1 MSNLCQLIQN
11 ELNNNI
17 KKFIKEKNLN
27 PKQPNDLKSL
37 LSLNINNKKFS
48 YENLLDFLLQY
59 LNKSNESIFCDH
71 LLESCEKG
79 KLNNIKILLENGIN
93 INCQNN
99 KGETPLHIAIL
110 KKNIELINIL
120 VRYEPDTNL
129 STYEDNLT
137 VKNYAEN
144 SENKYIIKIIN
155 DLDEKNKKKIIK
167 SEVINYINNGMD
179 NIDNINYSNISFLVN
194 ENNNF
199 SDIQNYNGEKIS
211 IITHEDES
219 ISSTLN
225 YINKNSLKSGINLNN
240 FENTSTINPTIVNES
255 EFFEDNSPKNTIK
268 NNNYNTKANVIAQNY
283 LRYNDIHNKF
293 FLEDCPNV
301 PKQLEDLK
309 CNSSPLKKRDEINY
323 NINSSINPSVI
334 QSLTTAHSLNKEQ
347 IESPLLNNKDTKTF
361 SKKDQLF
368 KFISEINLPEIYANY
383 LLENGFDDLEVLIL
397 QARDGL
403 ALTDQHLKEI
413 GITLPGERAKILIH
427 LEELAGN
434 FPFNLES
441 NIIYSNKSV
450 ENKDS
455 SLYIF
460 FSSLNLEEY
469 ISKFKNCGYNNAEL
483 LYIQMISKYP
493 ITEDF
498 LKNDIGL
505 NNTEHIKKIILNLKN
520 RSENYI
526 HKLYKKNI
534 DDKNNRTIIY
544 ENSPYMK
551 SCDACNI
558 I

>member
-11 ELNNNI
+11 EVNNI
-17 KKFIKEKNLN
+17 IKKYIKEKNLN
-27 PKQPNDLKSL
+27 PKQPDDLKTL
-37 LSLNINNKKFS
+37 LSLNINHKKFS
-48 YENLLDFLLQY
+48 NESLLDFLLQY
-59 LNKSNESIFCDH
+59 LNKSNESIFCNH

-110 KKNIELINIL
+110 KKDIELINIL

-129 STYEDNLT
+129 STYIDNLT

-155 DLDEKNKKKIIK
+155 DLDERNKKKIVK
-167 SEVINYINNGMD
+167 SEVMNYINKGMD

-199 SDIQNYNGEKIS
+199 NDIQNYNGEKIS

-219 ISSTLN
+219 ISSTIN
-225 YINKNSLKSGINLNN
+225 YKSKNSLKSGINLNYL
-240 FENTSTINPTIVNES
+240 ENNATLNPTIVNES
-255 EFFEDNSPKNTIK
+255 EFYEENPPKNNIK
-268 NNNYNTKANVIAQNY
+268 TNNYNSKENAIVQNY
-283 LRYNDIHNKF
+283 LRNNDIHNKF
-293 FLEDCPNV
+293 FLEDFPNI

-309 CNSSPLKKRDEINY
+309 CNSSPLKKRDELNF
-323 NINSSINPSVI
+323 NISSSINPSVV

-347 IESPLLNNKDTKTF
+347 LESPLLNNKEAKII

-368 KFISEINLPEIYANY
+368 QFILEINLPKIYANY
-383 LLENGFDDLEVLIL
+383 LLENGFDDLEVLIS
-397 QARDGL
+397 QARDGI

-427 LEELAGN
+427 LEELSGN
-434 FPFNLES
+434 FPFNLER
-441 NIIYSNKSV
+441 NIIYSNKNV

-469 ISKFKNCGYNNAEL
+469 ILKFKKSGYYNVEL
-483 LYIQMISKYP
+483 LYMQMISKYP
-493 ITEDF
+493 ITEDILINDF
-498 LKNDIGL
+498 GLKNS
-505 NNTEHIKKIILNLKN
+505 EHIKKIMLNLKN
-520 RSENYI
+520 RSQNYI

-544 ENSPYMK
+544 ENNPYRR
-551 SCDACNI
+551 SCETCNI

>member
-27 PKQPNDLKSL
+27 PKQPDDLKSL

-110 KKNIELINIL
+110 KKDIELINIL

-155 DLDEKNKKKIIK
+155 DLDEKNKKKIVK
-167 SEVINYINNGMD
+167 TEVINYINKGMD

-194 ENNNF
+194 ENNNLN
-199 SDIQNYNGEKIS
+199 DIQNYNGEKIS

-268 NNNYNTKANVIAQNY
+268 NNNYNSKANVIAQNY

-469 ISKFKNCGYNNAEL
+469 ISKFKNCGYNNVEL

>member
-27 PKQPNDLKSL
+27 PKQPDDLKSL

-110 KKNIELINIL
+110 KKDIELINIL

-155 DLDEKNKKKIIK
+155 DLDEKNKKKIVK
-167 SEVINYINNGMD
+167 TEVINYINKGMD

-194 ENNNF
+194 ENNNLN
-199 SDIQNYNGEKIS
+199 DIQNYNGEKIS

-268 NNNYNTKANVIAQNY
+268 NNNYNSKANVIAQNY

-397 QARDGL
+397 QAKDGL

-469 ISKFKNCGYNNAEL
+469 ISKFKNCGYNNVEL

>member
-27 PKQPNDLKSL
+27 PKQPDDLKSL

-59 LNKSNESIFCDH
+59 LKKSNESIFCDH

-110 KKNIELINIL
+110 KKDIELINIL

-155 DLDEKNKKKIIK
+155 DLDQKNKKKIVK
-167 SEVINYINNGMD
+167 TEVINYINKGMD

-194 ENNNF
+194 ENNNLN
-199 SDIQNYNGEKIS
+199 DIQNYNGEKIS

-397 QARDGL
+397 QAKDGL

-469 ISKFKNCGYNNAEL
+469 ISKFKNCGYNNVEL

>member
-11 ELNNNI
+11 EVNNI
-17 KKFIKEKNLN
+17 IKKYIKEKNLN
-27 PKQPNDLKSL
+27 PKQPDDLKTL
-37 LSLNINNKKFS
+37 LSLNINHKKFS
-48 YENLLDFLLQY
+48 NESLLDFLLQY
-59 LNKSNESIFCDH
+59 LNKSNESIFCNH

-110 KKNIELINIL
+110 KKDIELINIL

-129 STYEDNLT
+129 STYIDNLT

-155 DLDEKNKKKIIK
+155 DLDERNKKKIVK
-167 SEVINYINNGMD
+167 SEVMNYINKGMD

-199 SDIQNYNGEKIS
+199 NDIQNYNGEKIS

-219 ISSTLN
+219 ISSTIN
-225 YINKNSLKSGINLNN
+225 YKSKNSLKSGINLNYL
-240 FENTSTINPTIVNES
+240 ENNATLNPTIVNES
-255 EFFEDNSPKNTIK
+255 EFYEENPPKNNIK
-268 NNNYNTKANVIAQNY
+268 TNNYNSKENAIVQNY
-283 LRYNDIHNKF
+283 LRNNDIHNKF
-293 FLEDCPNV
+293 FLEDFPNI

-309 CNSSPLKKRDEINY
+309 CNSSPLKKRDELNF
-323 NINSSINPSVI
+323 NISSSINPSVV

-347 IESPLLNNKDTKTF
+347 LESPLLNNKEAKII

-368 KFISEINLPEIYANY
+368 QFILEINLPKIYANY
-383 LLENGFDDLEVLIL
+383 LLENGFDDLEVLIS
-397 QARDGL
+397 QERDGI

-427 LEELAGN
+427 LEELSGN
-434 FPFNLES
+434 FPFNLER
-441 NIIYSNKSV
+441 NIIYSNKNV

-469 ISKFKNCGYNNAEL
+469 ILKFKKSGYYNVEL
-483 LYIQMISKYP
+483 LYMQMISKYP
-493 ITEDF
+493 ITEDILINDF
-498 LKNDIGL
+498 GLKNS
-505 NNTEHIKKIILNLKN
+505 EHIKKIMLNLKN
-520 RSENYI
+520 RSQNYI

-544 ENSPYMK
+544 ENNPYMK
-551 SCDACNI
+551 SCETCNI

>member
-27 PKQPNDLKSL
+27 PKQPDDLKSL

-110 KKNIELINIL
+110 KKDIELINIL

-155 DLDEKNKKKIIK
+155 DLDEKNKKKIVK
-167 SEVINYINNGMD
+167 TEVINYINKGMD

-194 ENNNF
+194 ENNNLN
-199 SDIQNYNGEKIS
+199 DIQNYNGEKIS

-413 GITLPGERAKILIH
+413 GIALPGERVKILIH

-469 ISKFKNCGYNNAEL
+469 ISKFKNCGYNNVEL

>member
-11 ELNNNI
+11 ERNNII

-27 PKQPNDLKSL
+27 PKLPDDLNTL
-37 LSLNINNKKFS
+37 LSLDINQKKFS
-48 YENLLDFLLQY
+48 YENFLDFLLQY
-59 LNKSNESIFCDH
+59 LDKSNEPIFCNH

-110 KKNIELINIL
+110 RKDIELINIL

-137 VKNYAEN
+137 AKNYAEN
-144 SENKYIIKIIN
+144 SENKYIIKVIN
-155 DLDEKNKKKIIK
+155 ELDEKNKKKIVK

-179 NIDNINYSNISFLVN
+179 NIDNINYSNISFLLS
-194 ENNNF
+194 ENNNIN
-199 SDIQNYNGEKIS
+199 DIQNYNGEKIS

-219 ISSTLN
+219 VSSTIN
-225 YINKNSLKSGINLNN
+225 NINKNTLKSGINLNN
-240 FENTSTINPTIVNES
+240 LENTNTINPTIVNES
-255 EFFEDNSPKNTIK
+255 EFFEENTAKNNIK
-268 NNNYNTKANVIAQNY
+268 VNNYNSKANAIPQNY
-283 LRYNDIHNKF
+283 FRYNDIHNKY
-293 FLEDCPNV
+293 FLEDSPNL

-309 CNSSPLKKRDEINY
+309 SNSSPLKKRDELNY

-334 QSLTTAHSLNKEQ
+334 QSLTTAHSINKEQ
-347 IESPLLNNKDTKTF
+347 LESPLLNNKEIKLID
-361 SKKDQLF
+361 KKAQLF
-368 KFISEINLPEIYANY
+368 KFILEINLPKIYANY

-397 QARDGL
+397 QAKDGI
-403 ALTDQHLKEI
+403 ALTDQHLKQI

-434 FPFNLES
+434 FPFTLES
-441 NIIYSNKSV
+441 NIIYSNKNA

-469 ISKFKNCGYNNAEL
+469 IPKFKNSGYYNIEL
-483 LYIQMISKYP
+483 LYMQMVSKYP
-493 ITEDF
+493 ITEDV

-505 NNTEHIKKIILNLKN
+505 KDPEHIKKIILNLKN
-520 RSENYI
+520 RSQNYI

-551 SCDACNI
+551 SCETCNI

>member
-27 PKQPNDLKSL
+27 PKQPDDLKSL

-110 KKNIELINIL
+110 KKDIELINIL

-155 DLDEKNKKKIIK
+155 DLDEKNKKKIVK
-167 SEVINYINNGMD
+167 TEVINYINKGMD

-194 ENNNF
+194 ENNNLN
-199 SDIQNYNGEKIS
+199 DIQNYNGEKIS

-301 PKQLEDLK
+301 PKQLTDLK

-397 QARDGL
+397 QAKDGL

-469 ISKFKNCGYNNAEL
+469 ISKFKNCGYNNVEL

>member
-27 PKQPNDLKSL
+27 PKQPDDLKSL

-110 KKNIELINIL
+110 KKDIELINIL

-155 DLDEKNKKKIIK
+155 DLDEKNKKKIVK
-167 SEVINYINNGMD
+167 TEVINYINKGMD

-194 ENNNF
+194 ENNNLN
-199 SDIQNYNGEKIS
+199 DIQNYNGEKIS

-469 ISKFKNCGYNNAEL
+469 ISKFKNSGYNNVEL

>member
-27 PKQPNDLKSL
+27 PKQPDDLKSL

-110 KKNIELINIL
+110 KKDIELINIL

-155 DLDEKNKKKIIK
+155 DLDEKNKKKIVK
-167 SEVINYINNGMD
+167 TEVINYINKGMD

-194 ENNNF
+194 ENNNLN
-199 SDIQNYNGEKIS
+199 DIQNYNGEKIS

-268 NNNYNTKANVIAQNY
+268 NNNYNSKANVIAQNY

-301 PKQLEDLK
+301 TKQLEDLK

-361 SKKDQLF
+361 SKKAQLF

-413 GITLPGERAKILIH
+413 GIALPGERAKILIH

-469 ISKFKNCGYNNAEL
+469 ISKFKNCGYNNVEL

>member
-27 PKQPNDLKSL
+27 PKQPDDLKSL

-59 LNKSNESIFCDH
+59 LKKSNESIFCDH

-110 KKNIELINIL
+110 KKDIELINIL

-155 DLDEKNKKKIIK
+155 DLDEKNKKKIVK
-167 SEVINYINNGMD
+167 TEVINYINKGMD

-194 ENNNF
+194 ENNNLN
-199 SDIQNYNGEKIS
+199 DIQNYNGEKIS

-403 ALTDQHLKEI
+403 ALTAQHLKEI

>member
-27 PKQPNDLKSL
+27 PKQPDDLKSL

-110 KKNIELINIL
+110 KKDIELINIL

-155 DLDEKNKKKIIK
+155 DLDEKNKKKIVK
-167 SEVINYINNGMD
+167 TEVINYINKGMD

-194 ENNNF
+194 ENNNLN
-199 SDIQNYNGEKIS
+199 DIQNYNGEKIS

-493 ITEDF
+493 MTEDF

>member
-1 MSNLCQLIQN
+1 MSNLFQLIQN
-11 ELNNNI
+11 EVNNI
-17 KKFIKEKNLN
+17 IKKYIKEKNLN
-27 PKQPNDLKSL
+27 PKQPDDLKTL
-37 LSLNINNKKFS
+37 LSLNINHKKFS
-48 YENLLDFLLQY
+48 NESLLDFLLQY
-59 LNKSNESIFCDH
+59 LNKSNESIFCNH

-79 KLNNIKILLENGIN
+79 KLNHIKILLENGIN

-110 KKNIELINIL
+110 KKDIELINIL

-129 STYEDNLT
+129 STYIDNLT

-155 DLDEKNKKKIIK
+155 DLDERNKKKIVK
-167 SEVINYINNGMD
+167 SEVMNYINEGMD
-179 NIDNINYSNISFLVN
+179 NIDNINYSDISFLVN

-199 SDIQNYNGEKIS
+199 NDIQNYNGEKIS

-219 ISSTLN
+219 ISSTIN
-225 YINKNSLKSGINLNN
+225 YKSKNSLKSGINLNY
-240 FENTSTINPTIVNES
+240 FENNATLNPTIVNES
-255 EFFEDNSPKNTIK
+255 EFYEENPQKNDIK
-268 NNNYNTKANVIAQNY
+268 TNNYNSKENAIAQNY
-283 LRYNDIHNKF
+283 LRNNDIHNKF
-293 FLEDCPNV
+293 FLEDFPNV

-309 CNSSPLKKRDEINY
+309 CNSSPLKKRDELNY
-323 NINSSINPSVI
+323 NISSSINPSVV
-334 QSLTTAHSLNKEQ
+334 QSLTTAHSINKEQ
-347 IESPLLNNKDTKTF
+347 LESPLLNNKETKII

-368 KFISEINLPEIYANY
+368 QFILEINLPKIYANY
-383 LLENGFDDLEVLIL
+383 LLENGFDDLEVLIS
-397 QARDGL
+397 QARDGI

-441 NIIYSNKSV
+441 NIIYSNKNV

-469 ISKFKNCGYNNAEL
+469 ILKFKKSGYYNVEL
-483 LYIQMISKYP
+483 LYMQMISKYP
-493 ITEDF
+493 ITEDILINDF
-498 LKNDIGL
+498 GMKNS
-505 NNTEHIKKIILNLKN
+505 EHIKKIMLNLKN
-520 RSENYI
+520 RSQNYI

-544 ENSPYMK
+544 ENNPYMK
-551 SCDACNI
+551 SCGTCNI

>member
-27 PKQPNDLKSL
+27 PKQPDDLKSL

-110 KKNIELINIL
+110 KKDIELINIL

-129 STYEDNLT
+129 STYEDNMT

-155 DLDEKNKKKIIK
+155 DLDEKNKKKIVK
-167 SEVINYINNGMD
+167 TEVINYINKGMD

-194 ENNNF
+194 ENNNLN
-199 SDIQNYNGEKIS
+199 DIQNYNGEKIS

-268 NNNYNTKANVIAQNY
+268 NNNYNSKANVIAQNY

>member
-27 PKQPNDLKSL
+27 PKQPDDLKSL

-110 KKNIELINIL
+110 KKDIELINIL

-155 DLDEKNKKKIIK
+155 DLDEKNKKKIVK
-167 SEVINYINNGMD
+167 TEVINYINKGMD

-194 ENNNF
+194 ENNNLN
-199 SDIQNYNGEKIS
+199 DIQNYNGEKIS

-469 ISKFKNCGYNNAEL
+469 ISKFKNCGYNNVEL

>member
-27 PKQPNDLKSL
+27 PKQPDDLKSL

-110 KKNIELINIL
+110 KKDIELINIL

-155 DLDEKNKKKIIK
+155 DLDEKNKKKIVK
-167 SEVINYINNGMD
+167 TEVINYINKGMD

-194 ENNNF
+194 ENNNLN
-199 SDIQNYNGEKIS
+199 DIQNYNGEKIS

>member
-27 PKQPNDLKSL
+27 PKQPDDLKSL

-110 KKNIELINIL
+110 KKDIELINIL

-129 STYEDNLT
+129 STYEDNMT

-144 SENKYIIKIIN
+144 SENKYIIKIIS

-194 ENNNF
+194 ENNNLN
-199 SDIQNYNGEKIS
+199 DIQNYNGEKIS

-434 FPFNLES
+434 FPFNLEN

>member
-11 ELNNNI
+11 EVNNI
-17 KKFIKEKNLN
+17 IKKYIKEKNLN
-27 PKQPNDLKSL
+27 PKQPDDLKTL
-37 LSLNINNKKFS
+37 LSLNINHKKFS
-48 YENLLDFLLQY
+48 NESLLDFLLQY
-59 LNKSNESIFCDH
+59 LNKSNESIFCNH

-110 KKNIELINIL
+110 KKDIELINIL

-129 STYEDNLT
+129 STYIDNLT

-155 DLDEKNKKKIIK
+155 DLDERNKKKIVK
-167 SEVINYINNGMD
+167 SEVMNYINKGMD

-199 SDIQNYNGEKIS
+199 NDIQNYNGEKIS

-219 ISSTLN
+219 ISSTIN
-225 YINKNSLKSGINLNN
+225 YKSKNSLKSGINLNYL
-240 FENTSTINPTIVNES
+240 ENNATLNPTIVNES
-255 EFFEDNSPKNTIK
+255 EFYEENPPKNNIK
-268 NNNYNTKANVIAQNY
+268 TNNYNSKENAIVQNY
-283 LRYNDIHNKF
+283 LRNNDIHNKF
-293 FLEDCPNV
+293 FLEDFPNI

-309 CNSSPLKKRDEINY
+309 CNSSPLKKRDELNF
-323 NINSSINPSVI
+323 NISSSINPSVV

-347 IESPLLNNKDTKTF
+347 LESPLLNNKEAKII

-368 KFISEINLPEIYANY
+368 QFILEINLPKIYANY
-383 LLENGFDDLEVLIL
+383 LLENGFDDLEVLIS
-397 QARDGL
+397 QARDGI

-427 LEELAGN
+427 LEELSGN

-441 NIIYSNKSV
+441 NIIYSNKNV

-469 ISKFKNCGYNNAEL
+469 ILKFKKSGYYNVEL
-483 LYIQMISKYP
+483 LYMQMISKYP
-493 ITEDF
+493 ITEDILINDF
-498 LKNDIGL
+498 GLKNS
-505 NNTEHIKKIILNLKN
+505 EHIKKIMLNLKN
-520 RSENYI
+520 RSQNYI

-544 ENSPYMK
+544 ENNPYMK
-551 SCDACNI
+551 SCETCNI

>member
-27 PKQPNDLKSL
+27 PKQPDDLKSL

-110 KKNIELINIL
+110 KKDIELINIL

-155 DLDEKNKKKIIK
+155 DLDEKNKKKIVK
-167 SEVINYINNGMD
+167 TEVINYINKGMD

-194 ENNNF
+194 ENNNLN
-199 SDIQNYNGEKIS
+199 DIQNYNGEKIS

-268 NNNYNTKANVIAQNY
+268 NNNYNSKANVIAQNY

-469 ISKFKNCGYNNAEL
+469 ISKFKNSGYNNVEL

>member
-27 PKQPNDLKSL
+27 PKQPDDLKSL

-110 KKNIELINIL
+110 KKDIELINIL

-155 DLDEKNKKKIIK
+155 DLDEKNKKKIVK
-167 SEVINYINNGMD
+167 TEVINYINKGMD

-194 ENNNF
+194 ENNNLN
-199 SDIQNYNGEKIS
+199 DIQNYNGEKIS

-397 QARDGL
+397 QAKDGL

>member
-1 MSNLCQLIQN
+1 
-11 ELNNNI
+11 
-17 KKFIKEKNLN
+17 
-27 PKQPNDLKSL
+27 
-37 LSLNINNKKFS
+37 
-48 YENLLDFLLQY
+48 
-59 LNKSNESIFCDH
+59 
-71 LLESCEKG
+71 
-79 KLNNIKILLENGIN
+79 LNNIKILLENGIN

-199 SDIQNYNGEKIS
+199 NDIQNYNGEKIS

-219 ISSTLN
+219 VSSTIN
-225 YINKNSLKSGINLNN
+225 NINKNTLKSGINLNN
-240 FENTSTINPTIVNES
+240 LENTNTINPTIVNES
-255 EFFEDNSPKNTIK
+255 EFFEENSAKNNIK
-268 NNNYNTKANVIAQNY
+268 VNNYNSKANAIPQNY
-283 LRYNDIHNKF
+283 FRYNDIHNKY
-293 FLEDCPNV
+293 FLEDSPNL

-309 CNSSPLKKRDEINY
+309 SNSSPLKKRDELNY

-334 QSLTTAHSLNKEQ
+334 QSLTTAHSINKEQ
-347 IESPLLNNKDTKTF
+347 LESPLLNNKEIKLID
-361 SKKDQLF
+361 KKAQLF
-368 KFISEINLPEIYANY
+368 KFILEINLPKIYANY

-397 QARDGL
+397 QAKDGI
-403 ALTDQHLKEI
+403 ALTDQHLKQI

-434 FPFNLES
+434 FPFTLES
-441 NIIYSNKSV
+441 NIIYSNKNA

-469 ISKFKNCGYNNAEL
+469 IPKFKNSGYYNIEL
-483 LYIQMISKYP
+483 LYMQMVSKYP
-493 ITEDF
+493 ITEDV

-505 NNTEHIKKIILNLKN
+505 KDPEHIKKIILNLKN
-520 RSENYI
+520 RSQNYI

-551 SCDACNI
+551 SCETCNI

>member
-1 MSNLCQLIQN
+1 MSNLCQLILN
-11 ELNNNI
+11 ERNNI
-17 KKFIKEKNLN
+17 IKKYIKEKNLN
-27 PKQPNDLKSL
+27 PKQPDDLKTL
-37 LSLNINNKKFS
+37 LSLNINHKKFS

-155 DLDEKNKKKIIK
+155 DLDEKNKKKIVK
-167 SEVINYINNGMD
+167 TEVINYINKGMD

-194 ENNNF
+194 ENNNLN
-199 SDIQNYNGEKIS
+199 DIQNYNGEKIS

-397 QARDGL
+397 QAKDGL

>member
-1 MSNLCQLIQN
+1 MSNLFQLIQN
-11 ELNNNI
+11 EVNNI
-17 KKFIKEKNLN
+17 IKKYIKEKNLN
-27 PKQPNDLKSL
+27 PKQPDDLKTL
-37 LSLNINNKKFS
+37 LSLNINHKKFS
-48 YENLLDFLLQY
+48 NESLLDFLLQY
-59 LNKSNESIFCDH
+59 LNKSNESIFCNH

-110 KKNIELINIL
+110 KKDIELINIL

-129 STYEDNLT
+129 STYIDNLT

-155 DLDEKNKKKIIK
+155 DLDERNKKKIVK
-167 SEVINYINNGMD
+167 SEVMNYINEGMD
-179 NIDNINYSNISFLVN
+179 NIDNINYSDISFLVN

-199 SDIQNYNGEKIS
+199 NDIQNYNGEKIS

-219 ISSTLN
+219 ISSTIN
-225 YINKNSLKSGINLNN
+225 YKSKNSLKSGINLNY
-240 FENTSTINPTIVNES
+240 FENNATLNPTIVNES
-255 EFFEDNSPKNTIK
+255 EFYEENPQKNDIK
-268 NNNYNTKANVIAQNY
+268 TNNYNSKENAIAQNY
-283 LRYNDIHNKF
+283 LRNNDIHNKF
-293 FLEDCPNV
+293 FLEDFPNV

-309 CNSSPLKKRDEINY
+309 CNSSPLKKRDELNY
-323 NINSSINPSVI
+323 NISSSINPSVV
-334 QSLTTAHSLNKEQ
+334 QSLTTAHSINKEQ
-347 IESPLLNNKDTKTF
+347 LESPLLNNKETKII

-368 KFISEINLPEIYANY
+368 QFILEINLPKIYANY
-383 LLENGFDDLEVLIL
+383 LLENGFDDLEVLIS
-397 QARDGL
+397 QARDGI

-441 NIIYSNKSV
+441 NIIYSNKNV

-469 ISKFKNCGYNNAEL
+469 ILKFKKSGYYNVEL
-483 LYIQMISKYP
+483 LYMQMISKYP
-493 ITEDF
+493 ITEDILINDF
-498 LKNDIGL
+498 GMKNS
-505 NNTEHIKKIILNLKN
+505 EHIKKIMLNLKN
-520 RSENYI
+520 RSQNYI

-544 ENSPYMK
+544 ENNPYMK
-551 SCDACNI
+551 SCGTCNI